1 MRELG
6 SVDRMADAPPYRQIA
21 DQLRRAIQRG
31 HLEPGGRV
39 PSEAELMEHYGVA
52 RMTVRQAIAELK
64 AEGLVIAEHGRG
76 VFVRRRPT
84 VRRLASDRFARRHR
98 DAGKAAFLAETE
110 SLGTPGVD
118 QLEVG
123 QVVPGERVAERLK
136 LKKAARVVCRDRR
149 YLIDDIPV
157 ELATTYVPLVIA
169 RGTSITLQ
177 NTGPGGVYARIEE
190 AGHRLD
196 SFTEEVA
203 ARMPTPEERRR
214 LSLPEGTPVIT
225 VTRVAY
231 DVDGRPVE
239 MTDTVKSAPSYVLEY
254 SFPAI

>member
-1 MRELG
+1 MHELG

-31 HLEPGGRV
+31 DLEPGGRV

-52 RMTVRQAIAELK
+52 RMTVRQAVAELK

-76 VFVRRRPT
+76 VFVRNRPT

-98 DAGKAAFLAETE
+98 EAGKAAFLAETE

-123 QVVPGERVAERLK
+123 QVMAGERVAQRLK
-136 LKKAARVVCRDRR
+136 LRKTAKVVRRDRR
-149 YLIDDIPV
+149 YLIDEVPV
-157 ELATTYVPLVIA
+157 ELATTYVPLTIA
-169 RGTSITLQ
+169 RGTLITSQ
-177 NTGPGGVYARIEE
+177 DTGPGGVYARIEE
-190 AGHRLD
+190 AGIQLG
-196 SFTEEVA
+196 SFTEEVG

-231 DVDGRPVE
+231 DVERRPVE

>member
-1 MRELG
+1 MHELG
-6 SVDRMADAPPYRQIA
+6 SVDRLADAPPFRQIA

-31 HLEPGGRV
+31 DLEPGGRV
-39 PSEAELMEHYGVA
+39 PSEAELIEHYGVA
-52 RMTVRQAIAELK
+52 RMTVRQAVAELK

-76 VFVRRRPT
+76 VFVRSRPT

-98 DAGKAAFLAETE
+98 QAGKAAFLAESE

-123 QVVPGERVAERLK
+123 QITASERVAEQLK
-136 LKKAARVVCRDRR
+136 LRKQSKVVCRDRR

-157 ELATTYVPLVIA
+157 ELATTYVPLAIA
-169 RGTSITLQ
+169 RGTLITSQ

-190 AGHRLD
+190 AGHRLA
-196 SFTEEVA
+196 SFTEEVG

-231 DVDGRPVE
+231 DVDSRPVE

-254 SFPAI
+254 SFPAT

>member
-1 MRELG
+1 MNELG
-6 SVDRMADAPPYRQIA
+6 SVDRLANAPPYRQIA

-31 HLEPGGRV
+31 DLEPGGRV
-39 PSEAELMEHYGVA
+39 PSEAELIDHYRVA
-52 RMTVRQAIAELK
+52 RMTVRQAVSELK

-76 VFVRRRPT
+76 VFVRSRPT

-98 DAGKAAFLAETE
+98 EAGKAAFLAESE

-118 QLEVG
+118 QLEVS
-123 QVVPGERVAERLK
+123 QVVPGARVIDQLK
-136 LKKAARVVCRDRR
+136 LRRSAKVVRRDRR

-157 ELATTYVPLVIA
+157 ELATTYVPLAIA
-169 RGTSITLQ
+169 RGTPIASPD
-177 NTGPGGVYARIEE
+177 TGPGGVYARIEE
-190 AGHRLD
+190 TGHRLG
-196 SFTEEVA
+196 SFTEEVG

-214 LSLPEGTPVIT
+214 LSLPAGTPVIT

-231 DVDGRPVE
+231 DVDSEPVE

-254 SFPAI
+254 SFPAT